1 MTLILVGALLFIAGV
16 VYTALQPLKGRL
28 SRPRTVS
35 PTPDGKTL
43 EPERPGRGLIPSPF
57 NQHPCAQ
64 SRSPIDM
71 ILQGWAVSLFQV
83 SEQ

>member
-1 MTLILVGALLFIAGV
+1 VIDCHH
-16 VYTALQPLKGRL
+16 
-28 SRPRTVS
+28 RTVRFHIG
-35 PTPDGKTL
+35 PQRIF
-43 EPERPGRGLIPSPF
+43 ELIPSPF

>member
-43 EPERPGRGLIPSPF
+43 EPERPGRGLSVRANWPGVLL
-57 NQHPCAQ
+57 
-64 SRSPIDM
+64 M
-71 ILQGWAVSLFQV
+71 IVGGALLLWGAAGF
-83 SEQ
+83 